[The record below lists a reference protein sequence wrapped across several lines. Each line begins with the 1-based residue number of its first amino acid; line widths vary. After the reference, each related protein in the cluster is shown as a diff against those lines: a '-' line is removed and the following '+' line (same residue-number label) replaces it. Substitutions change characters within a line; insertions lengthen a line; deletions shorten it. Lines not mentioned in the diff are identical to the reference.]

1 MNTMEKEVSEVLG
14 GYAKADPRSL
24 LKMAESNDWRAL
36 AVWEA
41 TRRAARLLELF
52 DDQTLEA
59 IASGAI
65 DMQALCR
72 EAATGQRV
80 VTCPD

>member
-1 MNTMEKEVSEVLG
+1 MEKVASEVLG
-14 GYAKADPRSL
+14 GYGKADPESL
-24 LKMAESNDWRAL
+24 LRMAESNDWRAL

-52 DDQTLEA
+52 DDQTLKS
-59 IASGAI
+59 IAAGEI

-72 EAATGQRV
+72 EAATSQRV
-80 VTCPD
+80 VT

>member
-14 GYAKADPRSL
+14 GYAKANPESL
-24 LKMAESNDWRAL
+24 LRMAESNDWRAL

-52 DDQTLEA
+52 DDQTLKS
-59 IASGAI
+59 IAAGEI

-72 EAATGQRV
+72 EAATSQRV
-80 VTCPD
+80 VT